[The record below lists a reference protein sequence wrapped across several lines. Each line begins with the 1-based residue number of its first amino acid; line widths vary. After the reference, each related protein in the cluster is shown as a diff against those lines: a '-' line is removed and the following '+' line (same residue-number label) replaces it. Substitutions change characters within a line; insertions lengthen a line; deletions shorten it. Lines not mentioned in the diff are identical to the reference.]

1 MRDGERKRIRWLL
14 AKDRCILGF
23 IVRNQKK
30 KIIPGNESQVVK
42 IEGLSSPFLPRAV
55 GKLHL
60 PAFMSLLW
68 GKKKMQC
75 ICFPWFAKC
84 KTRAEK
90 KKESK
95 FY

>member
-1 MRDGERKRIRWLL
+1 MGRENASG
-14 AKDRCILGF
+14 GF
-23 IVRNQKK
+23 WQKTDASWALSLETRKK

-60 PAFMSLLW
+60 PALMSLLW
-68 GKKKMQC
+68 GKKKNAMHLFSVVCKMQN
-75 ICFPWFAKC
+75 KS
-84 KTRAEK
+84 RK